1 MATDAS
7 TDALREQAGATLRQA
22 TRSASAKLDAQKDSA
37 ASGLDNFAQALRKA
51 GGETDGAGRFA
62 DMAADRLEQLSNSL
76 RNKDLDSLVEDA
88 ESFARR
94 QPVAFFG
101 AAVFAG
107 FLAVRFLKSSRR
119 AAGDASPATGMPVR
133 V

>member
-1 MATDAS
+1 MATDGS
-7 TDALREQAGATLRQA
+7 SDTLRDQAGATLRQA
-22 TRSASAKLDAQKDSA
+22 TRSAGAKLDAQKETA
-37 ASGLDNFAQALRKA
+37 ASGLGNFAHALRKA
-51 GGETDGAGRFA
+51 GSETDGAGRFA

-76 RNKDLDSLVEDA
+76 RNKDLDSLVGEA

-101 AAVFAG
+101 AAMVAG
-107 FLAVRFLKSSRR
+107 FLAVRFLKSSKR
-119 AAGDASPATGMPVR
+119 ADGDAAQATDLQVR

>member
-1 MATDAS
+1 MATAS
-7 TDALREQAGATLRQA
+7 SSDTLRDQASATLKQA
-22 TRSASAKLDAQKDSA
+22 TRNAGAKLDAQKDTA
-37 ASGLDNFAQALRKA
+37 ASGLGNFAQALRKA

-76 RNKDLDSLVEDA
+76 RNKDLGSLVGEA

-101 AAVFAG
+101 AAMVAG
-107 FLAVRFLKSSRR
+107 FLAVRFLKSSKRDETDAG
-119 AAGDASPATGMPVR
+119 AATDMQVR